1 MKDNWQLLD
10 EIIEAALEKGYCQA
24 KFKNYRYGS
33 ANWREL
39 EAKFSKA
46 ACSLEDL
53 KAEFHQNFPLT
64 KGKESVD

>member
-33 ANWREL
+33 ANWRL
-39 EAKFSKA
+39 
-46 ACSLEDL
+46 
-53 KAEFHQNFPLT
+53 NFQKQRVL
-64 KGKESVD
+64 